1 MGLARALAGDF
12 DLLILDEPTA
22 DIDGEMEKKIIDFL
36 AGYVERHN
44 IILLIVTH
52 REAILSI
59 CDTVLR
65 I

>member
-1 MGLARALAGDF
+1 MSRIKIRRRKRRVGLARALAGDF
-12 DLLILDEPTA
+12 
-22 DIDGEMEKKIIDFL
+22 
-36 AGYVERHN
+36 
-44 IILLIVTH
+44 ILLIVTH